1 MLMFAF
7 LYNLFLIMLVG
18 ENYMLLHKNIELD
31 LMY

>member
-7 LYNLFLIMLVG
+7 LYSLLLIMLVG